1 MRILVTNDDG
11 IESEGIR
18 ALVDWA
24 QRLGEVSVFAPKV
37 EQSGKSVSLELR
49 YPFRAEKVEYPGAV
63 EAYAVH
69 STPADCVR
77 FAVLGLG
84 RSYDLVL
91 SGVNRGQNLG
101 HDINYSGTAGAVIE
115 AAMHGIRGVAVS
127 AGKKA
132 LPVAVANFDRVYEY
146 FIENDLFSVCST
158 YNVNFPNKDVL
169 GIEITRQ
176 GGVRFSDEYKPVGD
190 DMYQPHAYVCLELTG
205 NREIDLDALNMGYVS
220 VTPMTWS
227 RVDTEAF
234 DKLRSK

>member
-1 MRILVTNDDG
+1 MRILITNDDG
-11 IESEGIR
+11 IESAGLR

-24 QRLGEVSVFAPKV
+24 KKHGEVSVFAPKV
-37 EQSGKSVSLELR
+37 EQSGKSVSVELR
-49 YPFRAEKVEYPGAV
+49 YPFSAERVDYEGTV
-63 EAYAVH
+63 EAYAIG

-84 RSYDLVL
+84 REYDLVL

-115 AAMHGIRGVAVS
+115 AAMQGICGVAVS

-132 LPVAVANFDRVYEY
+132 LPVAVANFDRVFDY
-146 FIENDLFSVCST
+146 FVGRGLFSVCKT
-158 YNVNFPNKDVL
+158 YNVNFPNSEPL

-176 GGVRFSDEYKPVGD
+176 GGVRFSDEYKPLADGT
-190 DMYQPHAYVCLELTG
+190 YQPHSFTCFTLTG
-205 NREIDLDALNMGYVS
+205 NREIDLDAVNMGYIS
-220 VTPMTWS
+220 VTPLGWS

-234 DKLRSK
+234 KKLRSN